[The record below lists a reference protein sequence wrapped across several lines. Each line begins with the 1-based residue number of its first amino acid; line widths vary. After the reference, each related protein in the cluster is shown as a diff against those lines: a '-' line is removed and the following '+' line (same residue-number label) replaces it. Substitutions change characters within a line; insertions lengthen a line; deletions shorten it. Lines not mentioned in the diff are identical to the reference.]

1 MIVALR
7 LLPREE
13 IFFDLFNQAADNILA
28 AARLLRDL
36 MDDYRDVERRA
47 GAIKALED
55 RGDEITHE
63 IIDRLNRTFVVP
75 LDRED
80 IFALAKQLDDVVD
93 WIEASSARMAVY
105 RIPHSTPEARELA
118 HIIVSECEAIVEAVR
133 NLRRLDR
140 IDAAVHEIN
149 RLENLAD
156 HVQRDA
162 IAGLFADEGNPIE
175 VIKWKEVYETL
186 EEATDQGEHV
196 AHVLQGIHAKNM

>member
-1 MIVALR
+1 MALR

-13 IFFDLFNQAADNILA
+13 VFFDLFNQAASNALE
-28 AARLLRDL
+28 AARKLKELL
-36 MDDYRDVERRA
+36 DDFRDVERRA
-47 GAIKALED
+47 EAIKALED

-63 IIDRLNRTFVVP
+63 IIDRLNRTFVAP

-80 IFALAKQLDDVVD
+80 IFALAKQLDDVLD

-105 RIPHSTPEARELA
+105 RIPHSTSEAQELA

-156 HVQRDA
+156 HLQRDA
-162 IAGLFADEGNPIE
+162 IAKLFASNANPID

-186 EEATDQGEHV
+186 EETTDQGEHV
-196 AHVLQGIHAKNM
+196 AHLLQGIYAKNK

>member
-1 MIVALR
+1 MR

-13 IFFDLFNQAADNILA
+13 VFFDLFNQAAENVLE
-28 AARLLRDL
+28 AARKLKELLDDFRDI
-36 MDDYRDVERRA
+36 ERRA
-47 GAIKALED
+47 EAIKALED
-55 RGDEITHE
+55 RGDDITHS
-63 IIDRLNRTFVVP
+63 IIDRLNRTFVAP

-80 IFALAKQLDDVVD
+80 IFALAKQLDDVID

-105 RIPHSTPEARELA
+105 RIPHSTSEAQELA

-140 IDAAVHEIN
+140 IDGAIREIN

-156 HVQRDA
+156 HVQRGA
-162 IAGLFADEGNPIE
+162 IAKLFASNANPID

-186 EEATDQGEHV
+186 EEASDQGEHV
-196 AHVLQGIHAKNM
+196 AHLLQGIYAKNK

>member
-1 MIVALR
+1 MVKR

-13 IFFDLFNQAADNILA
+13 SFFNLFNQAAENVLA
-28 AARLLRDL
+28 AARMLKEFL
-36 MDDYRDVERRA
+36 DDYRDVERRA
-47 GAIKALED
+47 EAIKALED
-55 RGDEITHE
+55 KGDEITHA
-63 IIDRLNRTFVVP
+63 IIERLNRTFVVP

-80 IFALAKQLDDVVD
+80 VFGLAKQLDDVLD
-93 WIEASSARMAVY
+93 WIEASSARMVVY
-105 RIPHSTPEARELA
+105 LIPHSTSEARELA
-118 HIIVSECEAIVEAVR
+118 HIIVSECEAIVEAVG

-140 IDAAVHEIN
+140 IDAPVREIN

-162 IAGLFADEGNPIE
+162 IARLFSSNANPID

-196 AHVLQGIHAKNM
+196 AHLLEGIRAKNL